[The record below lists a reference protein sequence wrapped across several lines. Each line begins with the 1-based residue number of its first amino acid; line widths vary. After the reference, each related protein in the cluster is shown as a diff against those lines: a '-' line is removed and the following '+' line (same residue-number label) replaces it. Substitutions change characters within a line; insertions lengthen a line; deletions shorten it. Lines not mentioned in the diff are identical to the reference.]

1 MNINSNGTFGRKS
14 SDTWKPWKYTH
25 RLKVAKE
32 VEKFK
37 QTVNKKNVTEKTKRS
52 NITAFIAKQRSRQEF
67 IPLVEKMIDQAH
79 IEPLHLKNN
88 ACAWHMLFLNIIGLI
103 SSLLEQLTAPVRL
116 LQLIAI
122 FDYTSGKIK

>member
-52 NITAFIAKQRSRQEF
+52 NITAFIAKQRSRLAE
-67 IPLVEKMIDQAH
+67 
-79 IEPLHLKNN
+79 
-88 ACAWHMLFLNIIGLI
+88 
-103 SSLLEQLTAPVRL
+103 
-116 LQLIAI
+116 I
-122 FDYTSGKIK
+122 FTG